1 MNIEPAI
8 SWKALLGESL
18 FSKVQQQF
26 KQKHDKNHNSK
37 QGKLMTK
44 KYSWIQ
50 YPGLKIKL
58 RKAVLEDRPIIYNWM
73 ANSNITKTMLGGP
86 DYPDAPIP
94 SFDEFVED
102 FSDSFFTEI
111 ESSGKCFIIMNDNE
125 EIGTLCYDLMNLRNN
140 WVVLDIW
147 LKDEMFCGKGYG
159 SEALKLLCIYLFD
172 SKGIN
177 NFYISPSLRNTRA
190 IKSYEKAGFTK
201 LKMNRTRARK
211 KFGVDIFDYGDNVV
225 LKKVINRTVK

>member
-1 MNIEPAI
+1 MI
-8 SWKALLGESL
+8 
-18 FSKVQQQF
+18 
-26 KQKHDKNHNSK
+26 
-37 QGKLMTK
+37 K

-50 YPGLKIKL
+50 YPGFKILL
-58 RKAVLEDRPIIYNWM
+58 RRAVLEDRPIIYNWM
-73 ANSNITKTMLGGP
+73 SNSNITKTMLGEP

-102 FSDSFFTEI
+102 FSDSFFTEV

-125 EIGTLCYDLMNLRNN
+125 EIGTLCYDLMNLRKN

-190 IKSYEKAGFTK
+190 IKSYEKAGFMK
-201 LKMNRTRARK
+201 LKMNRTRAK
-211 KFGVDIFDYGDNVV
+211 SKFGVDIFDYGDNVV
-225 LKKVINRTVK
+225 LKKVINGTVK